1 VRNGAP
7 LALVALLAAVSA
19 TVPSA
24 AASSLPNEGAPVDA
38 AVDVSEVLKA
48 APGCGT
54 TGRI

>member
-1 VRNGAP
+1 MGRHW
-7 LALVALLAAVSA
+7 ALVALLAAVSA

-24 AASSLPNEGAPVDA
+24 AASSLPNEGAPIDA